1 MNKRATLTDVA
12 KAAGVSPTTVSFVLN
27 NIEGMRIS
35 QETHARVLE
44 AAKTL
49 NYHPDSSAQKMARGK
64 TSVIGLVI
72 RQNPEKAYA
81 DLFIQDVMQGISS
94 VIREKGYQL
103 LFIPLPPEDK
113 DKSYSKLINERHVD
127 GLIVSGPT
135 EDDFELTE
143 VFNEG
148 ARIVMMG
155 KVLGSHIPFIDID
168 NQKGA
173 ETAVNHLISL
183 GHQRIA
189 IITNAPLN
197 FASSKD
203 RLQGYRSCLENNN
216 LPYDEA
222 MVILG
227 DRTPESGYQ
236 AMLDL
241 LKIKPQPTAVF
252 IASDTVALGALNALY
267 EKGIHVPEEMAIV
280 GFDDIALARY
290 VIPPLTTIHLP
301 AYSLGLGAANM
312 LIQQINGDFQESN
325 AIILQTR
332 LIIRESSCKSK
343 KPENP

>member
-44 AAKTL
+44 AARTL

-81 DLFIQDVMQGISS
+81 DLFIQDVMQGIGS

-113 DKSYSKLINERHVD
+113 ERSYSKLINERHVD

-135 EDDFELTE
+135 EDDFELVE

-148 ARIVMMG
+148 AKIVIMG

-168 NQKGA
+168 NRKGA
-173 ETAVNHLISL
+173 ETAVSLLVSL

-189 IITNAPLN
+189 IITNAQLN

-203 RLQGYRSCLENNN
+203 RLQGYKDVLVKNN
-216 LPYDEA
+216 LPIDDNLI
-222 MVILG
+222 ILG

-236 AMLDL
+236 AMQQL
-241 LKIKPQPTAVF
+241 IKVKPAPSAVF
-252 IASDTVALGALNALY
+252 IASDTVALGAFNALY
-267 EKGIHVPEEMAIV
+267 ENNIHVPDDLAVV

-312 LIQQINGDFQESN
+312 LIQQINGDFQESSE
-325 AIILQTR
+325 IILQTR
-332 LIIRESSCKSK
+332 LIIRESSGMK
-343 KPENP
+343 K

>member
-1 MNKRATLTDVA
+1 MIKRATVQDVA

-35 QETHARVLE
+35 QETHDRVLE

-49 NYHPDSSAQKMARGK
+49 NYHPNSSAQKMARGK
-64 TSVIGLVI
+64 TSVIGLVL

-81 DLFIQDVMQGISS
+81 DLFIQDVMRGISS
-94 VIREKGYQL
+94 VIRENGYQL

-113 DKSYSKLINERHVD
+113 ERSYSKLINERHVD

-135 EDDFELTE
+135 EDDYELVE
-143 VFNEG
+143 VFDEG
-148 ARIVMMG
+148 AKIVMMG
-155 KVLGSHIPFIDID
+155 KVLGSQIPFIDID

-173 ETAVNHLISL
+173 ETAVNHLASL
-183 GHQRIA
+183 GHKRIA

-203 RLQGYRSCLENNN
+203 RLEGYKNVLEKNN
-216 LPYDEA
+216 LPYDEEL
-222 MVILG
+222 VILG

-236 AMLDL
+236 AMQDL
-241 LKIKPQPTAVF
+241 LKIEPLPTAVF

-267 EKGIHVPEEMAIV
+267 ENGIHVPDDMAIV
-280 GFDDIALARY
+280 GFDDIALSRY

-312 LIQQINGDFQESN
+312 LIQQINDNFQESSE
-325 AIILQTR
+325 IILQTR
-332 LIIRESSCKSK
+332 LIIRESSGKNK
-343 KPENP
+343 

>member
-1 MNKRATLTDVA
+1 MSKRATALDVA

-27 NIEGMRIS
+27 HIEGMRIS
-35 QETHARVLE
+35 QETRERVLE
-44 AAKTL
+44 AARTL

-64 TSVIGLVI
+64 TSVIGLVL

-94 VIREKGYQL
+94 VIRENGYQL

-113 DKSYSKLINERHVD
+113 EKSYSKLINERHVD

-135 EDDFELTE
+135 EDDYELAE

-148 ARIVMMG
+148 AKIVMMG
-155 KVLGSHIPFIDID
+155 KIIGSNIPFIDID
-168 NQKGA
+168 NQKAA
-173 ETAVNHLISL
+173 ETAVGHLAAL
-183 GHQRIA
+183 GHERIA

-203 RLQGYRSCLENNN
+203 RLQGYKNVLEQNE
-216 LPYDEA
+216 LLLDDRL
-222 MVILG
+222 VILG

-236 AMLDL
+236 SMQQL
-241 LKIKPQPTAVF
+241 LEIEPLPTAVF
-252 IASDTVALGALNALY
+252 IASDTVALGSLNALY
-267 EKGIHVPEEMAIV
+267 EKGIRVPEDMAVV

-312 LIQQINGDFQESN
+312 LIQQINNNFEESSE
-325 AIILQTR
+325 IILQTR
-332 LIIRESSCKSK
+332 LVIRESSGK
-343 KPENP
+343 NI

>member
-1 MNKRATLTDVA
+1 MSKRATALDVA

-27 NIEGMRIS
+27 HIEGMRIS
-35 QETHARVLE
+35 QETRERVLE
-44 AAKTL
+44 AARTL

-64 TSVIGLVI
+64 TSVIGLVL

-94 VIREKGYQL
+94 VIRENGYQL

-113 DKSYSKLINERHVD
+113 EKSYSKLINERHVD

-135 EDDFELTE
+135 EDDYELAE
-143 VFNEG
+143 VFSEG
-148 ARIVMMG
+148 AKIVMMG
-155 KVLGSHIPFIDID
+155 KIIGSHIPFIDID
-168 NQKGA
+168 NQKAA
-173 ETAVNHLISL
+173 ETAVGHLAAL
-183 GHQRIA
+183 GHERIA

-203 RLQGYRSCLENNN
+203 RLQGYKNVLEQNE
-216 LPYDEA
+216 LPLDDRL
-222 MVILG
+222 VILG

-236 AMLDL
+236 SMQQL
-241 LKIKPQPTAVF
+241 LEIEPLPTAVF
-252 IASDTVALGALNALY
+252 IASDTVALGSLNALY
-267 EKGIHVPEEMAIV
+267 EKGIRVPEDMAVV

-312 LIQQINGDFQESN
+312 LIQQINNDFEESSE
-325 AIILQTR
+325 IILQTR
-332 LIIRESSCKSK
+332 LVIRESSGKYI
-343 KPENP
+343 

>member
-1 MNKRATLTDVA
+1 MIKRSTAQDVA

-35 QETHARVLE
+35 PETRDRVLE
-44 AAKTL
+44 AARTL

-64 TSVIGLVI
+64 TSVIGLVL

-94 VIREKGYQL
+94 VIRENGYQL

-113 DKSYSKLINERHVD
+113 EKSYSKLINERHVD

-135 EDDFELTE
+135 EDDYELVE
-143 VFNEG
+143 AFNEG
-148 ARIVMMG
+148 AKIVLMG
-155 KVLGSHIPFIDID
+155 KILGSHIPFIDID
-168 NQKGA
+168 NQKSA
-173 ETAVNHLISL
+173 EMAVAHLAAL
-183 GHQRIA
+183 GHERIG

-203 RLQGYRSCLENNN
+203 RLQGYRNVLDKND
-216 LPYDEA
+216 LPFDEKL
-222 MVILG
+222 VVLG
-227 DRTPESGYQ
+227 DRTPESGYL
-236 AMLDL
+236 AMQEL
-241 LKIKPQPTAVF
+241 LKVEPLPSAVF
-252 IASDTVALGALNALY
+252 IASDTVALGAMNALY
-267 EKGIHVPEEMAIV
+267 ENGIHVPDEMAVV

-312 LIQQINGDFQESN
+312 LIQQINNDFKESSE
-325 AIILQTR
+325 IILQTR
-332 LIIRESSCKSK
+332 LIIRESSGR
-343 KPENP
+343 NL

>member
-1 MNKRATLTDVA
+1 MSKRATALDVA

-27 NIEGMRIS
+27 HIEGMRIS
-35 QETHARVLE
+35 QETRERVLE
-44 AAKTL
+44 AARTL

-64 TSVIGLVI
+64 TSVIGLVL

-94 VIREKGYQL
+94 VIRENGYQL

-113 DKSYSKLINERHVD
+113 EKSYSKLINERHVD

-135 EDDFELTE
+135 EDDYELAE

-148 ARIVMMG
+148 AKIVMMG
-155 KVLGSHIPFIDID
+155 KIIGSHIPFIDID
-168 NQKGA
+168 NQKAA
-173 ETAVNHLISL
+173 ETAVGHLAAL
-183 GHQRIA
+183 GHERIA

-203 RLQGYRSCLENNN
+203 RLQGYKNVLEQNE
-216 LPYDEA
+216 LPLDDRL
-222 MVILG
+222 VFLG

-236 AMLDL
+236 SMQQL
-241 LKIKPQPTAVF
+241 LEIEPLPTAVF
-252 IASDTVALGALNALY
+252 IASDTVALGGLNALY
-267 EKGIHVPEEMAIV
+267 EKGIRVPEDMAVV

-312 LIQQINGDFQESN
+312 LIQQINNDFEECSE
-325 AIILQTR
+325 IILQTR
-332 LIIRESSCKSK
+332 LVIRESSGK
-343 KPENP
+343 NI

>member
-1 MNKRATLTDVA
+1 MIKRATLQDVA

-35 QETHARVLE
+35 TQTRSRVLE

-49 NYHPDSSAQKMARGK
+49 DYHPDSSAQKMARGK

-72 RQNPEKAYA
+72 RQNPEKAYS

-94 VIREKGYQL
+94 VIRDNGYQL
-103 LFIPLPPEDK
+103 LFIPLPPEDRE
-113 DKSYSKLINERHVD
+113 KSFSKLFSERHVD

-135 EDDFELTE
+135 EDDYELVD

-148 ARIVMMG
+148 AKIVMMG
-155 KVLGSHIPFIDID
+155 KIIGSHIPFIDID
-168 NQKGA
+168 NQKAA
-173 ETAVNHLISL
+173 ESAVSHLVSL
-183 GHQRIA
+183 GHKRIA

-203 RLQGYRSCLENNN
+203 RLQGYKSVLERNN
-216 LPYDEA
+216 LPYDENLVFIA
-222 MVILG
+222 

-236 AMLDL
+236 AMQAL
-241 LKIKPQPTAVF
+241 LKIKPLPSAVF
-252 IASDTVALGALNALY
+252 IASDTVALGSLNALY
-267 EKGIHVPEEMAIV
+267 ENGIHVPQELAVV
-280 GFDDIALARY
+280 GFDDITLARY

-312 LIQQINGDFQESN
+312 LIQQINNDFRESSE
-325 AIILQTR
+325 IILQTR
-332 LIIRESSCKSK
+332 LIIRESSGK
-343 KPENP
+343 NITNQ